1 MAGFA
6 DGKAAIEERAKSLE
20 KRVNGWRVD
29 SSTGD
34 QSSFKGDFLQ
44 RAAVASLTPFG
55 PSAIDAMFLPVET
68 DSRGAPL
75 DGATKRYTI
84 TFPSGLQPPV
94 NAFWSLSMYDGRT
107 GGLVANSLNRY
118 RVDTLAAQNM
128 VQGADG
134 STTIYIGAVSPGPGL
149 EANWLPA
156 PNGPFSLV
164 LRMYMPKA
172 KAPSILPA
180 GKGSWGPPAIIAA
193 NVPAVAVVTPAAADA
208 PQ

>member
-1 MAGFA
+1 
-6 DGKAAIEERAKSLE
+6 
-20 KRVNGWRVD
+20 
-29 SSTGD
+29 
-34 QSSFKGDFLQ
+34 
-44 RAAVASLTPFG
+44 
-55 PSAIDAMFLPVET
+55 MFLPVDT

-75 DGATKRYTI
+75 DASSKRYTF

-128 VQGADG
+128 VQGPDG
-134 STTIYIGAVSPGPGL
+134 STTIYLGAVSPGPGL

-180 GKGSWGPPAIIAA
+180 GKGSWSPPAVMAA
-193 NVPAVAVVTPAAADA
+193 TAPVVTAVAPEATDA